1 MLYCVV
7 LFEMNSIS
15 KTESKIKDFSTL
27 VFKSIDKSNFND
39 RFHILVKDSFFL
51 ILDQCVP

>member
-15 KTESKIKDFSTL
+15 KTESNIKDFSTL